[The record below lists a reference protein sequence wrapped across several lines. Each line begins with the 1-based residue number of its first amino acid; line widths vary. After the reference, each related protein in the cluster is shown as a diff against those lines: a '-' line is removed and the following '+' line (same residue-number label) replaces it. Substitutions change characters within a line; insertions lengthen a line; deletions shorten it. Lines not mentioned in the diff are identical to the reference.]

1 MEFNLSGESK
11 LMINVALDFADYGIV
26 DGLYEIVPEII
37 DELKK
42 LKRDPSHSSS
52 GSFEQGTPTILYLK
66 S

>member
-1 MEFNLSGESK
+1 
-11 LMINVALDFADYGIV
+11 MINVALDFADYGIV

-42 LKRDPSHSSS
+42 LKRDPSHSYS